1 MNIRKLWRKES
12 VIFFFFS
19 NRFFYEVAKKKRSQN
34 RLFTSSI
41 SPPFILAPGFPKYS
55 QLINS
60 SQPRLN
66 WMNGPEQSF
75 GSSFTKNYSAA
86 LQLFFSLSVLCEA
99 ETALS
104 LVLTWVDECNYLLP
118 ASLRT
123 DLWISVMSKILVSRL
138 FRSWSRKFPSTAAFI
153 SSLCACTKQQTQ
165 ALKTPQRHV
174 DGCWH
179 REGWPSS

>member
-1 MNIRKLWRKES
+1 ME
-12 VIFFFFS
+12 
-19 NRFFYEVAKKKRSQN
+19 QN

-41 SPPFILAPGFPKYS
+41 SPPFILASGSPEYS

-86 LQLFFSLSVLCEA
+86 LQLFFFFLLSVLCEA

-104 LVLTWVDECNYLLP
+104 LVLTWVDECNNLLP

-138 FRSWSRKFPSTAAFI
+138 LRSWSSKIPNTSAVI
-153 SSLCACTKQQTQ
+153 SSLCACTKRQTQ
-165 ALKTPQRHV
+165 GPKTPQWHI
-174 DGCWH
+174 DGC
-179 REGWPSS
+179 